1 MRNTFKLIF
10 VLLLLMMMVILPV
23 SAQDATPEVTAEATP
38 DGAVLPEVVQVDGL
52 ELRFSDDGAVVHI
65 VGRIMNGC
73 DLPLNAVVVREDGVL
88 NIELTQVGF
97 DPDAPC
103 TRALL
108 PFEYDV
114 PLEGGIVNQLLINAN
129 NTSVLV
135 DAPADAAL
143 SYVPLERVAVNLGIE
158 NILQG
163 ETAGTLVINAA
174 LPDGCEDP
182 VHVRQRVDA
191 EAQLIVIDVFITRP
205 TEPRVCTMMLIP
217 FEQTITL
224 PEDLT
229 GFYQL
234 AINGGMYLY
243 DFDIS
248 TLIYPGGFD
257 GETFRSPMII
267 DSVEVL
273 LLESAPVQV
282 VVNVRGSQPDGC
294 EFPAVTEERRDGNAI
309 TLEIYREVPLAAM
322 CPAVLVTY
330 EDSINLGMFEPGSYT
345 VTVNGVTVEF
355 EI

>member
-10 VLLLLMMMVILPV
+10 VLLLLSMILPV
-23 SAQDATPEVTAEATP
+23 SAQDATPEATP
-38 DGAVLPEVVQVDGL
+38 DGAALPEVVQVDGL
-52 ELRFSDDGAVVHI
+52 EVRFSDDGAVVHL

-73 DLPLNAVVVREDGVL
+73 DLPLNAVVVREEGVL
-88 NIELTQVGF
+88 NIEVMQEGF

-108 PFEYDV
+108 PFELDV

-129 NTSVLV
+129 NYSVLV

-143 SYVPLERVAVNLGIE
+143 SYIALERVPVNLLLE
-158 NILQG
+158 NILPG
-163 ETAGTLVINAA
+163 EAAGTVLISAA

-182 VHVRQRVDA
+182 VHVRQRVD
-191 EAQLIVIDVFITRP
+191 EENRLIAIDVFITRP
-205 TEPRVCTMMLIP
+205 TEPRACTMMLIP
-217 FEQTITL
+217 FERTITL

-229 GFYQL
+229 GRYAL
-234 AINGGMYLY
+234 AVNGVMVTY
-243 DFDIS
+243 DFDTEI
-248 TLIYPGGFD
+248 LIFPGGE
-257 GETFRSPMII
+257 ETFRSPMII

-294 EFPAVTEERRDGNAI
+294 EFPAITEEQRDGNAI

-322 CPAVLVTY
+322 CPAVLVIY
-330 EDSINLGMFEPGSYT
+330 EDSINLGTFEPGAYT
-345 VTVNGVTVEF
+345 VTVNGVTVAF